1 MKFMY
6 LPYFYVWANFE
17 TMLRDDNAKNQNAI
31 DSIQINYMK
40 VSQMWLVSLM
50 KIEAIIVSDDLI
62 EFF

>member
-6 LPYFYVWANFE
+6 LSYFYVWANFE